1 MRAKRLGRG
10 LSGLI
15 SKTTEEQ
22 TEATPAAA
30 ERRAMGEPEPEP
42 QAEAPR
48 KGDGVL
54 RVAPAEIARNPYQ
67 PRTRFESTELAQ
79 LKDSIR
85 EYGILQPLVVRR
97 SPAGLE
103 LVAGERR
110 LRAALDLELEAVP
123 VVVRDATDEEMQT
136 LALVENLQRVDLNAI
151 EKARAMRAMMQN
163 FGLTQEEA
171 AARVGKARATIAN
184 LLRLLEL
191 PEIIQE
197 MVEERRLG
205 GAQARAILQVKG
217 EAARLA
223 LARDAIKRGY
233 SVRKIEE
240 IARRRS
246 RPETSS
252 KDSAPNPYV
261 ADVEDRLTRSLGA
274 RVKLRMRR
282 RGGSIEVQFANN
294 DELDRLIEALETKQ
308 NTNI

>member
-15 SKTTEEQ
+15 SRTEDS
-22 TEATPAAA
+22 EAKVP
-30 ERRAMGEPEPEP
+30 
-42 QAEAPR
+42 EAPPER
-48 KGDGVL
+48 GGVAEPDSPPAGDGVL
-54 RVAPAEIARNPYQ
+54 RVAPGEIARNPYQ
-67 PRTRFESTELAQ
+67 PRTRFASAELAQ
-79 LKDSIR
+79 LKASIR
-85 EYGILQPLVVRR
+85 EHGILQPLVVRR

-110 LRAALDLELEAVP
+110 LRAAIDLELASVP
-123 VVVRDATDEEMQT
+123 VVVRDATTDEEMQT
-136 LALVENLQRVDLNAI
+136 LALVENLQRVDLNPI

-184 LLRLLEL
+184 LVRLLEL

-197 MVEERRLG
+197 MVEEGRLG

-233 SVRKIEE
+233 SVRKIEQ
-240 IARRRS
+240 IARRRA

-252 KDSAPNPYV
+252 KDTTPNPYV
-261 ADVEDRLTRSLGA
+261 ADIEDRLTRALGA

-294 DELDRLIEALETKQ
+294 DELDRLIEALEA
-308 NTNI
+308 